1 MSRDL
6 ISVQSCLSPAV
17 SNLLCMVGVC
27 SDEIIIPTNVV
38 SEDDVEDQHHDAKFP
53 GNLQSSL
60 QNGLIN
66 WQYLAT
72 VLPPYEEDTTE
83 YFRCCVGN
91 LAPCF
96 LEAKKELKK
105 LTSSEYH
112 EKFSKLLAWTGN
124 EQIFPKI
131 LQLLHEQCPVNDL
144 LSLLLIT
151 SQLERSLGNVFL
163 LKKSQCPSMLK
174 TLLVTEELKEIFGKS
189 VVEFLRVVIGP
200 PISLNLRNVAWH
212 GFLFP
217 GSIPNQYAYFL
228 LLLIPSLGLIL
239 SQTYPSIPKRM
250 PVNFQSNIDYL
261 EKALPVLE
269 NNSNWKANCEELFKH
284 SKLIL
289 PPNKIAWLKC
299 IHLYEQQKFGFF
311 ASLMLPEIEHA
322 LRRIF
327 CTVNECSSR
336 MLTAESSVLYTTLD
350 EILSKYLSDGKENQL
365 KDLLRPSTMDL
376 LHDLFVYPEGPRVRD
391 RVSHG
396 ETDICSFPHKIA
408 SALFALSFALAAE
421 FLADDVHFLSNVELQ
436 RQVQMLQEYKS
447 VFHPVNL
454 THQNIAEVFDLISTI
469 QENVLFWPDL
479 TKKTESK
486 SLSTTSEETKYLE
499 KDTSPQLSL
508 IRPMIKQILEELL
521 TFWNLE
527 MTLLELM
534 SCLHGFTNPCF
545 LQKLTAKK
553 TNTLYLGQESS
564 EIHQGMDSSSNH
576 PAVRTNEMLLLLYRN
591 SSEAVE
597 VITQM
602 QETILVKQ
610 QQLEDKKLRSRGR
623 NTLTRLLFSIPCLC
637 HGFQIILIVLLF
649 EILSIE
655 KFHKLKREHQ
665 QKLIKCLKS
674 VLKYFENLKTFTS
687 LEKNKWNESVESTVK
702 ELNAISSQWLPLRK
716 HEPIYENSS

>member
-1 MSRDL
+1 
-6 ISVQSCLSPAV
+6 
-17 SNLLCMVGVC
+17 
-27 SDEIIIPTNVV
+27 
-38 SEDDVEDQHHDAKFP
+38 
-53 GNLQSSL
+53 
-60 QNGLIN
+60 
-66 WQYLAT
+66 
-72 VLPPYEEDTTE
+72 
-83 YFRCCVGN
+83 
-91 LAPCF
+91 
-96 LEAKKELKK
+96 
-105 LTSSEYH
+105 
-112 EKFSKLLAWTGN
+112 
-124 EQIFPKI
+124 
-131 LQLLHEQCPVNDL
+131 
-144 LSLLLIT
+144 
-151 SQLERSLGNVFL
+151 
-163 LKKSQCPSMLK
+163 
-174 TLLVTEELKEIFGKS
+174 
-189 VVEFLRVVIGP
+189 
-200 PISLNLRNVAWH
+200 
-212 GFLFP
+212 
-217 GSIPNQYAYFL
+217 
-228 LLLIPSLGLIL
+228 
-239 SQTYPSIPKRM
+239 M